1 VTSSIPWSYGH
12 ATIPRHLRDIV
23 VTEYGIAD
31 LRGRTDREVV
41 EALLAIMDSRF
52 QARFVAEAQRACKLP
67 RDYRIPDA
75 ARSNLPERLRERFAP
90 WRARELFQDL
100 PFGSDIT
107 PEEVVLAKALRGL
120 QAATHSWPGKVSA
133 ALRAL
138 LADADAPRLQPYL
151 ARMGLSAPQSF
162 GERLQ
167 RGLVAV
173 AVEKSLS
180 EESG

>member
-1 VTSSIPWSYGH
+1 AHALPEARSILCLRSTRDSRGEVTSSIPWSYGH

-52 QARFVAEAQRACKLP
+52 QAGFVAEAQRALKLP

-75 ARSNLPERLRERFAP
+75 LRNNHPEHLRERFAP
-90 WRARELFQDL
+90 WRARDLFEDL

-107 PEEVVLAKALRGL
+107 PEEVVPPKALRGS
-120 QAATHSWPGKVSA
+120 QAPPASWAGTGGA
-133 ALRAL
+133 A
-138 LADADAPRLQPYL
+138 
-151 ARMGLSAPQSF
+151 
-162 GERLQ
+162 
-167 RGLVAV
+167 
-173 AVEKSLS
+173 
-180 EESG
+180 